1 MYFLQKTNYFLKSI
15 LTCLTW
21 ATSYHYYIKY
31 PVRYQVPSKSV
42 GSMSERKVVKSEMK
56 QILNVYLLFP
66 FVTSHLSK
74 GPSTILGTKVLGRN
88 SVLSN
93 ACLVAFLGAKLE
105 HLLLLC
111 KILDLNTK
119 HSVFYKCLLQF
130 VAGLL

>member
-1 MYFLQKTNYFLKSI
+1 
-15 LTCLTW
+15 
-21 ATSYHYYIKY
+21 
-31 PVRYQVPSKSV
+31 
-42 GSMSERKVVKSEMK
+42 MSERKVVKSEMK

-74 GPSTILGTKVLGRN
+74 RPSTILGTKVLGRN

-111 KILDLNTK
+111 KILDLNTNTLCFK
-119 HSVFYKCLLQF
+119 NVFCNF
-130 VAGLL
+130 